1 MHRLRLLDL
10 FAAMPFDVGDH
21 VTMNSALT
29 QVVQDVWAQHSECK
43 YPESARYRGG
53 SARVDDVNEH
63 AYSLTFLDRCR
74 NILRFSVPRA
84 DGDRDLTLEKPAAKV
99 AAEHAAEQAEAA
111 REAQQCEERA
121 REQAEREQ
129 RLERLLTNMRAG
141 HVEPEALRQP
151 DEDDRERS
159 DAVKKFFEQDI
170 IGSRFIAE
178 TVDGLGVFTVERRLT
193 FRCVHGGKPS
203 RMECVLKIM
212 KHNFYG
218 QKEIERMQRM
228 NAVDAARGTRFSPK
242 VLSTRLAFGGIPL
255 GRGKAVLM
263 EVAPGRAI
271 GDRLTAT
278 LDSDRVLDIVRQ
290 QLPSL
295 METMAAAG
303 ILDADWKRDHLFY
316 DETDGRITRIDFGG
330 AEDVFDGYR
339 LSESYIRSAI
349 RSADSVLHRQAS
361 FMYGDHVDYVF
372 PDRLAHCGW
381 DQSECLDAVV
391 QYMCDRCRGQKLL

>member
-1 MHRLRLLDL
+1 M
-10 FAAMPFDVGDH
+10 
-21 VTMNSALT
+21 
-29 QVVQDVWAQHSECK
+29 
-43 YPESARYRGG
+43 
-53 SARVDDVNEH
+53 
-63 AYSLTFLDRCR
+63 
-74 NILRFSVPRA
+74 
-84 DGDRDLTLEKPAAKV
+84 
-99 AAEHAAEQAEAA
+99 
-111 REAQQCEERA
+111 
-121 REQAEREQ
+121 
-129 RLERLLTNMRAG
+129 
-141 HVEPEALRQP
+141 
-151 DEDDRERS
+151 
-159 DAVKKFFEQDI
+159 
-170 IGSRFIAE
+170 
-178 TVDGLGVFTVERRLT
+178 
-193 FRCVHGGKPS
+193 
-203 RMECVLKIM
+203 
-212 KHNFYG
+212 
-218 QKEIERMQRM
+218 
-228 NAVDAARGTRFSPK
+228 
-242 VLSTRLAFGGIPL
+242 

-271 GDRLTAT
+271 GDRLTAI

-372 PDRLAHCGW
+372 PDRLAHRGW

-391 QYMCDRCRGQKLL
+391 QYMCDRCRGFI